1 MPLDEDALRALARLE
16 EQGLT
21 LAKSLRPGEDA
32 VESAFK
38 PPAKTNH
45 SFIPRK
51 SDPYKARRGDGFAPR
66 RELHIPA
73 VLEPMWQ
80 RQGGA
85 SASDGFASGSA
96 VGGGS
101 GASSPRVAA
110 RPTASSTP

>member
-51 SDPYKARRGDGFAPR
+51 S
-66 RELHIPA
+66 
-73 VLEPMWQ
+73 
-80 RQGGA
+80 
-85 SASDGFASGSA
+85 
-96 VGGGS
+96 VGGRRLSTHRSRS
-101 GASSPRVAA
+101 GACCVDCEESRSAW
-110 RPTASSTP
+110 SFGG

>member
-51 SDPYKARRGDGFAPR
+51 SDPYKARRGDG
-66 RELHIPA
+66 
-73 VLEPMWQ
+73 VC
-80 RQGGA
+80 A
-85 SASDGFASGSA
+85 SC
-96 VGGGS
+96 
-101 GASSPRVAA
+101 RV
-110 RPTASSTP
+110 RGLVEKVWKKPGKS